1 MLILDRAPLPEVT
14 ASLGQAPDLR
24 VSTLTPSSVR
34 LFTES
39 GAWGDMAPPCSA
51 PFQHMQ
57 VLPRRKC
64 CKVPSESYLCIF
76 VEHVQVLPYCSQSPP
91 FHASAEPC
99 IGCNGLRRRSL
110 RRGDLA

>member
-14 ASLGQAPDLR
+14 ASLDQAPDLR

-39 GAWGDMAPPCSA
+39 GAWGDMAPPRSA

-57 VLPRRKC
+57 VLPLRNC
-64 CKVPSESYLCIF
+64 CKSFSETYLCIF
-76 VEHVQVLPYCSQSPP
+76 SAHAGTAILSSISSLFMLLLSHVFAAMGS
-91 FHASAEPC
+91 
-99 IGCNGLRRRSL
+99 
-110 RRGDLA
+110 